1 MPVTIPVSMVRQA
14 LYRAAEGADFEG
26 DGSPS
31 TAQLGR
37 WFHEGIQYLLGDGS
51 RTCPLAQLAELD
63 ADVELWKQTL
73 ATTTY
78 AEFVGPRLT
87 RQQATLHGD
96 TTQVLAFWQAMQAAC
111 HWLAEL
117 SWSLRS
123 ERPSRR
129 GQPKPLWQTVAD
141 CFTTEESLSCE
152 LREPGWRDSVR
163 LVGIADAVVRLE
175 HTDSWCAIEFKLGK
189 TSPAA
194 DLGQACLYHLML
206 ADAEAKRGSAGG
218 GKECGLSETLAL
230 ISFRPERHEQLFTAT
245 ELDSAKQRL
254 IDLIGKLANV
264 VDDLRNQDPPGAA
277 ARPPSQSASMASS
290 EPKPERPIASMT
302 HEAPSAAHF
311 ELGKGIV
318 RTYAEFGVTVR
329 LTDPIVVGP
338 TFVRFPIEPGRA
350 VKRSSIE
357 KITPELQVRLRLA
370 AEPLVS
376 YDNGQLAIDVQN
388 PDRKRIWFDD
398 IRRELRRPEGPV
410 GGSLVPIGLDLQR
423 RLICANLASP
433 EHAHLLVVGTT
444 GSGKSEWLR
453 LAVAGLI
460 ATNTPETVRFLVIDP
475 KRNAFHA
482 LRESPYLW
490 KPLVFPD
497 EHSTVDILISLVE
510 EMDRRYRMFEGVDA
524 FHQLAAR
531 SDKPLPRIVC
541 VCDEYRDL
549 ISRDRK
555 ERKLIEAQIC
565 RLGAKARAAGIHLI
579 LATQEARRDT
589 ITGPLDSNMPARV
602 GLKMGKDVE
611 SRMLLGESGAEK
623 LLGYGDLLFK
633 DVGDPRRLQAPL
645 LSEANRQELF
655 GSTR

>member
-1 MPVTIPVSMVRQA
+1 MSVTIPVSMVRQA
-14 LYRAAEGADFEG
+14 LYRVAEGADFSGEG
-26 DGSPS
+26 TPS
-31 TAQLGR
+31 TALLGR
-37 WFHEGIQYLLGDGS
+37 WFHEGMQFLLGDGS
-51 RTCPLAQLAELD
+51 RKSPLTQLAELD
-63 ADVELWKQTL
+63 ADVELWKQSLVSTV
-73 ATTTY
+73 Y
-78 AEFVGPRLT
+78 AQFVGPRLT
-87 RQQATLHGD
+87 RQQATLHGEAAH
-96 TTQVLAFWQAMQAAC
+96 VVAFWEAIQAAC

-129 GQPKPLWQTVAD
+129 GQPMLLWQSVAD
-141 CFTTEESLSCE
+141 WFSTEESLACE

-163 LVGIADAVVRLE
+163 LVGIADAVVRLA
-175 HTDSWCAIEFKLGK
+175 HTGAWCAIEFKLGK

-218 GKECGLSETLAL
+218 RADQGSEALAL
-230 ISFRPERHEQLFTAT
+230 ISFRPARHEQLFTAA
-245 ELDSAKQRL
+245 ELASAKQRL

-264 VDDLRNQDPPGAA
+264 VEEDRGRGPA
-277 ARPPSQSASMASS
+277 SASAPSPPESVADSAAHPTKS
-290 EPKPERPIASMT
+290 EPKVSTVAPEALS
-302 HEAPSAAHF
+302 PSHI
-311 ELGKGIV
+311 ELGRGIV
-318 RTYAEFGVTVR
+318 RTFAEYDVTVR
-329 LTDPIVVGP
+329 LAEPIVVGP
-338 TFVRFPIEPGRA
+338 TFIRFPIEPGRG
-350 VKRSSIE
+350 VKRSSVE
-357 KITPELQVRLRLA
+357 RFAPELEFRLHLDA
-370 AEPLVS
+370 KPLVS
-376 YDNGQLAIDVQN
+376 YDEGQLAIDVQN
-388 PDRKRIWFDD
+388 PERKTVWFDD
-398 IRRELRRPEGPV
+398 IRGDLKPPAGPV
-410 GGSLVPIGLDLQR
+410 GGSLVPVGVDLQR

-460 ATNTPETVRFLVIDP
+460 ATNTPDTVRFLVIDP

-510 EMDRRYRMFEGVDA
+510 EMDRRYRMFDGVDA
-524 FHQLAAR
+524 FHQLAAKLN
-531 SDKPLPRIVC
+531 KPLPRIVC
-541 VCDEYRDL
+541 ICDEYRDL
-549 ISRDRK
+549 ICRDRK
-555 ERKLIEAQIC
+555 ERKHIEAQIC

-655 GSTR
+655 GG